1 MSAALTARG
10 VAHRNGQVL
19 TACATAD
26 EPVASEVI
34 RELGLGF
41 RLVRSRGELMMLPAG
56 VTKGAGLL
64 KALGD
69 RGLSQYNTIGV
80 VGGDDYSLLDVC
92 EIGVAVCGAAGQASR
107 T

>member
-1 MSAALTARG
+1 MRSSNPPLAVRDKVTAI
-10 VAHRNGQVL
+10 
-19 TACATAD
+19 

-34 RELGLGF
+34 RELGLGC
-41 RLVRSRGELMMLPAG
+41 RLVRSRGELMILPAG
-56 VTKGAGLL
+56 VTKGADLL

-80 VGGDDYSLLDVC
+80 GGADDHSLLDIC